1 MSREQHG
8 VKPTIPMRHPVFRRR
23 DFHSGFR
30 MELGNLIGDAKGKG
44 ARATTRGRKYKCT
57 NQAQTA
63 SW

>member
-1 MSREQHG
+1 
-8 VKPTIPMRHPVFRRR
+8 
-23 DFHSGFR
+23 

-63 SW
+63 S